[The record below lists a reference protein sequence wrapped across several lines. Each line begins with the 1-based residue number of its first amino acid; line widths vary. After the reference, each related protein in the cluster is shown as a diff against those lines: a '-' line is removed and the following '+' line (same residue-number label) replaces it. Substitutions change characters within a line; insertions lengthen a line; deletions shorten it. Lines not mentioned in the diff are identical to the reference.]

1 MSTIPELYAKIE
13 RFLAERVLSKD
24 SGFAPVR
31 HSDLSLLYRITS
43 DLIDL
48 KWQGDADGDAPVE
61 FTLVDRNVYQS
72 PSFSLITYRSVDK
85 KRHMEDVVFNVK
97 QAIAEMQLL
106 FDLDE
111 IEERGA
117 K

>member
-1 MSTIPELYAKIE
+1 MTSVPELYANTE
-13 RFLAERVLSKD
+13 VFLAERVPSSND
-24 SGFAPVR
+24 GFAPVGDD
-31 HSDLSLLYRITS
+31 DLELLYDIIS

-61 FTLVDRNVYQS
+61 FKLVDRNVYQ
-72 PSFSLITYRSVDK
+72 PSSFAQVTYRSLSK

-106 FDLDE
+106 LDLDE
-111 IEERGA
+111 IEERSA